1 MAIKRLGILPVADS
15 PLLGTDQFPVSRDGT
30 NVKRAPIS
38 AVVSLITA
46 DLNLGNV
53 SQADDA
59 SGVPYNPGD
68 PGNWFTTAPDDV
80 AEGLDKL
87 AAQDVGLDSRITA
100 LEGAPDPTYSAN
112 EISYTVSTSAH
123 WDPDPAEVAAALNQ
137 LASRVSTVETS
148 GADGS
153 YDPDFPEDWPSPV
166 PEFVTEGLDI
176 LAARATDLE
185 ERVTDLEQ
193 VSGGGSPSG
202 GGGGSCSAV
211 SVPDDSTTYNVAATD
226 VCIYRRMTNNSAKTI
241 NVRPNSTEALPDD
254 GEWHFRNVG
263 TADLTIVEGEGVTV
277 IPPADGSLVIPQAGT
292 VTLKRVGVDQFELFG
307 QTVEAS

>member
-46 DLNLGNV
+46 DLNLGDV
-53 SQADDA
+53 AQAEDA
-59 SGVPYNPGD
+59 SGVPYNPGN

-123 WDPDPAEVAAALNQ
+123 WSPDPTEVAAALNQ
-137 LASRVSTVETS
+137 LASRVSTVESS

-193 VSGGGSPSG
+193 MSGGASPSG

-211 SVPDDSTTYNVAATD
+211 SVNDSGTTYDVAATH
-226 VCIYRRMTNNSAKTI
+226 VCVYRRFTNSGTKTV

-263 TADLTIVEGEGVTV
+263 AGALTIAEGSGVTV
-277 IPPADGSLVIPQAGT
+277 TAPAGGSLVVPQGGT
-292 VTLKRVGVDQFELFG
+292 VTLKRVGLNEFDLFG
-307 QTVEAS
+307 VTS

>member
-59 SGVPYNPGD
+59 SGVPYNPGN

-80 AEGLDKL
+80 GEGLDKL
-87 AAQDVGLDSRITA
+87 AAQDVGLSSRISA
-100 LEGAPDPTYSAN
+100 LEGAPDPTYDAT
-112 EISYTVSTSAH
+112 EISYAVTTSAN
-123 WDPDPAEVAAALNQ
+123 WSPDPTEVGAALDQ
-137 LASRVSTVETS
+137 LAARVNSIEGS

-153 YDPDFPEDWPSPV
+153 YDPEFPEDWTSPV
-166 PEFVTEGLDI
+166 PSLVAEGLDQ
-176 LAARATDLE
+176 LAARLTDLE
-185 ERVTDLEQ
+185 ERVADLEL
-193 VSGGGSPSG
+193 SPGTNSPSGG

-211 SVPDDSTTYNVAATD
+211 SVNDSSTSYDVAATH
-226 VCIYRRMTNNSAKTI
+226 VCVYRRFTNAGTKTV

-263 TADLTIVEGEGVTV
+263 AGALTIAGGSGVTV
-277 IPPADGSLVIPQAGT
+277 TAPAGGSLVVPQGGT
-292 VTLKRVGVDQFELFG
+292 VTLKRVGLNEFDLFG
-307 QTVEAS
+307 VTS